1 VRSFSVEKNIP
12 MPRWP
17 ECLKIAETQ
26 KISAYSIMELYSRLE
41 QIMLEMRSAFKR
53 EATFEWFV
61 LLLWGV
67 LLTTQPPAVTSYLN
81 ALGLDES
88 FYQQSLHWFHS
99 KAFRVEQLC
108 YEWSKW
114 LEKHPM
120 THQLNGQRVYVGD
133 GIKVAKEG
141 LKMPGVKGL
150 HQESEDVSK
159 PEWFRG
165 HYFSAF
171 GLLLGSAKALF
182 LVPIIIQMH
191 DGIEPV
197 EVDADGTLVDK
208 MAILCVQFA
217 AQGSYV
223 LLDAYYAA
231 INVLQP
237 FREYGLYLISRVR
250 ISSVAY
256 AAFSRIPGKHGRG
269 RPREWGTSVKL
280 RELFAPLAECN
291 KSIVTLY
298 GKQETVYYQCF
309 CLHWDNAN
317 ELVLFV
323 LSQLPNGKQLILLSS
338 DITLTGQ
345 QVIEAYSWRFKI
357 EVTFRTLVHLLGGF
371 CYRFW
376 LKAMPKAS
384 RWPKNLKLAT
394 HSENFH
400 AQVDV
405 KVEAFE
411 RFVNLNAIAIGLLQ
425 VLALEMPQ
433 QVWHHFPMW
442 FRTLPKHGYPSEQIV
457 RLSIQYQRDTILS
470 KSSPCLLLNKLLA
483 AKFQSYQSIDQQLVD
498 P

>member
-1 VRSFSVEKNIP
+1 
-12 MPRWP
+12 
-17 ECLKIAETQ
+17 
-26 KISAYSIMELYSRLE
+26 MELYSRLE
-41 QIMLEMRSAFKR
+41 QIMLEMRPAFAR
-53 EATFEWFV
+53 EATFEWFT

-67 LLTTQPPAVTSYLN
+67 LLTTQPPAVTSYIN
-81 ALGLDES
+81 ALRLDES
-88 FYQQSLHWFHS
+88 YYQQSLHWFHS

-108 YEWSKW
+108 YHWSQW
-114 LEKHPM
+114 LEKHPL

-171 GLLLGSAKALF
+171 GLLLGSAQALF

-191 DGIEPV
+191 DGIEPL
-197 EVDADGTLVDK
+197 EADADGTLVDK
-208 MAILCVQFA
+208 MATLCVQFA
-217 AQGSYV
+217 VRDSYV

-231 INVLQP
+231 SNVLQP

-256 AAFSRIPGKHGRG
+256 GLFSPVPGKHGPG
-269 RPREWGTSVKL
+269 RPRMWGTSVKL
-280 RELFAPLAECN
+280 RELFAPLTDCEMVSAN
-291 KSIVTLY
+291 LY
-298 GKQETVYYQCF
+298 GKKETVYYQCF
-309 CLHWDNAN
+309 CLHWDSPTD
-317 ELVLFV
+317 LVLFV
-323 LSQLPNGKQLILLSS
+323 LTQLPNGKQLILLSS

-345 QVIEAYSWRFKI
+345 QVIEAYCWRFKI
-357 EVTFRTLVHLLGGF
+357 EVAFRTLIHLLGGF

-384 RWPKNLKLAT
+384 RWPKNLKLAD
-394 HSENFH
+394 HSKNFQE
-400 AQVDV
+400 QVNM

-425 VLALEMPQ
+425 VLALELPQ
-433 QVWHHFPMW
+433 QVWQHFPVW

-457 RLSIQYQRDTILS
+457 RLSLQDQRDVILS
-470 KSSPCLLLNKLLA
+470 KSNPCLLLNKLLA
-483 AKFQSYQSIDQQLVD
+483 TKFQKLPSIDQQALD